1 MNFVYDSGGIGK
13 GGTAAISVD
22 GREVATGRIKKTVP
36 VRISQ
41 EEGLRPEM
49 IGRARPQR
57 IARLASRSVGR
68 SEGGLVGAQPTI
80 GAGRVRMSHLGESHG
95 TDDRGRT
102 DLPFTTTMG
111 RCDMKLES
119 KFLQSRRQSRARLG
133 RAIAAALVLAL
144 AAPVS
149 ADDAMDAKQLVEK
162 AKLTID
168 SFAADKVMGAPVK
181 NLLKK
186 AKGAFI
192 SPQVLRGAFIVGVS
206 GGSGVLVVRDAK
218 TDAWHGPAFY
228 TMGEASFGLQA
239 GGDASE
245 VVLLLMT
252 DRGVNAMLSTSVKL
266 GADASVAAGPV
277 GGGAQASTANIS
289 ADILTFTRSKGLYGG
304 VSLEGAVVA
313 TRDGLNEAFYG
324 KKDLKPADILV
335 QRTVTNPAANPL
347 LADVRKLAASK

>member
-1 MNFVYDSGGIGK
+1 
-13 GGTAAISVD
+13 
-22 GREVATGRIKKTVP
+22 
-36 VRISQ
+36 
-41 EEGLRPEM
+41 
-49 IGRARPQR
+49 
-57 IARLASRSVGR
+57 
-68 SEGGLVGAQPTI
+68 
-80 GAGRVRMSHLGESHG
+80 
-95 TDDRGRT
+95 
-102 DLPFTTTMG
+102 
-111 RCDMKLES
+111 
-119 KFLQSRRQSRARLG
+119 
-133 RAIAAALVLAL
+133 
-144 AAPVS
+144 
-149 ADDAMDAKQLVEK
+149 MDAKQLVEK

-218 TDAWHGPAFY
+218 TNAWHGPAFY

-277 GGGAQASTANIS
+277 GVAPRRAPPTS
-289 ADILTFTRSKGLYGG
+289 APTSLTFTRAKGLYGG

-335 QRTVTNPAANPL
+335 RKTVTNPAANPL
-347 LADVRKLAASK
+347 LADVRKLASSK